1 MAGQENAAIL
11 ELANEL
17 WNFFEARIDE
27 KLSNTMRYFRAVVI
41 QNTGNNTLKVQRPF
55 DPSAMTLPCVGSIAN
70 ATAGTQVVVVMFGK
84 GAAANSVVI
93 GSNLL
98 QNL

>member
-1 MAGQENAAIL
+1 MPAKENKAIL
-11 ELANEL
+11 ELADAL
-17 WNFFEARIDE
+17 WRFFEPKIDE
-27 KLSNTMRYFRAVVI
+27 KLSNSLRYFRAVVV

-55 DPSAMTLPCVGSIAN
+55 DPSPITLPCVGSIAT

-84 GAAANSVVI
+84 GTAANSVVI